1 MKGNI
6 VAATY
11 TDQWHY
17 QIYCRGLAAILAY
30 WLKNTYHLYCQTQEF
45 IEAIGNMQLHIL
57 RSE

>member
-17 QIYCRGLAAILAY
+17 QIYCRGLAVILSY
-30 WLKNTYHLYCQTQEF
+30 ELKNIYHFYCQSQEF
-45 IEAIGNMQLHIL
+45 IEAIGTIQLHLL
-57 RSE
+57 RS

>member
-17 QIYCRGLAAILAY
+17 QIYCRGLAVILAY
-30 WLKNTYHLYCQTQEF
+30 WLKNIYQLYCQNQEF
-45 IEAIGNMQLHIL
+45 IEAIGTI
-57 RSE
+57 